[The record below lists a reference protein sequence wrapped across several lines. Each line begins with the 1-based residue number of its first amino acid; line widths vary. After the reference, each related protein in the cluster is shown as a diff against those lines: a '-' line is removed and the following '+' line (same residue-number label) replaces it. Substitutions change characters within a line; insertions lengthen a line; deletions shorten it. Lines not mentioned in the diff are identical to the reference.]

1 MPRLA
6 IRSALLLACL
16 LASSSASAQTPAP
29 ATAKPATSP
38 LTIHV
43 GDADLLIGGF
53 MDATAITRSTNTG
66 NGLPTAFGSIPFTT
80 STAGNLSETR
90 LSSQNSRLSLLAT
103 STAGRAAI
111 RGYVEADFGGNA
123 PTNLVVTSNG
133 LTFRMRLY
141 WAQATIG
148 TFEFLG
154 GQSWSLMTP
163 GRNGI
168 SPSPGDVFFSQLM
181 DTNYQA
187 GLTWGRTTQF
197 RFVAHP
203 SKNFAAAIS
212 FENPQQYVG
221 SAVTLPTA
229 FAASE
234 VDNGG
239 NAAAPNFMP
248 DVIGK
253 LSWDVPTGD
262 TRQHVEVA
270 GLVRRF
276 KTFDQPT
283 STTPTATGTG
293 ASVNVN
299 LEVAKG
305 VRLIGNSFFS
315 KGGGRYIA
323 NTNIPDFII
332 GADSAITLV
341 TSKSIMGGVEANAGT
356 KTLLFGYVSQIM
368 ADQATTIDPANNK
381 AIGFGVASQTGANK
395 TIQETS
401 VGFNYSFF
409 KDPKIGAMQLIA
421 QFSYLTR
428 TPFSVPTGT
437 PSSANAKMFFFD
449 LRYILP

>member
-1 MPRLA
+1 MPRF
-6 IRSALLLACL
+6 ALRLFLFAVLC
-16 LASSSASAQTPAP
+16 SSVASAQTPTP
-29 ATAKPATSP
+29 PSSP
-38 LTIHV
+38 LAIHV

-53 MDATAITRSTNTG
+53 MDATAVTRSTNTG
-66 NGLPTAFGSIPFTT
+66 NGLGTVFGTIPFTT
-80 STAGNLSETR
+80 GVAGNLSETR
-90 LSSQNSRLSLLAT
+90 LSAQNSRLSMLAT

-111 RGYVEADFGGNA
+111 KGYVEADFGGNA

-133 LTFRMRLY
+133 NTFRMRLY

-148 TFEFLG
+148 QFEFLA

-168 SPSPGDVFFSQLM
+168 SPTPGDVFFSQLM

-203 SKNFAAAIS
+203 TKTFAAAIS
-212 FENPQQYVG
+212 IENPQQYIG
-221 SAVTLPTA
+221 SAVTLPAA

-248 DVIGK
+248 DIIGK
-253 LSWDVPTGD
+253 LAWDLPTGD
-262 TRQHVEVA
+262 TKQHIEVA
-270 GLVRRF
+270 GLIRQF
-276 KTFDQPT
+276 KMFDQPT
-283 STTPTATGTG
+283 NTSPSETGTG
-293 ASVNVN
+293 AAVNAN

-305 VRLIGNSFFS
+305 VRLIGNTFFS

-323 NTNIPDFII
+323 NTNIPDFVI

-341 TSKSIMGGVEANAGT
+341 TSKSIMGGIEANAGT
-356 KTLLFGYVSQIM
+356 KTVLFGYTSQVT
-368 ADQATTIDPANNK
+368 ADPAITTDLAGNK
-381 AIGFGVASQTGANK
+381 AIGFGVTGQTGANK
-395 TIQETS
+395 TIKETS
-401 VGFNYSFF
+401 VGLNYSFF
-409 KDPKIGAMQLIA
+409 KDAKIGAMQILA

-437 PSSANAKMFFFD
+437 PSSANAKMFFVN